1 MRHGDV
7 VRDGLNFALRG
18 LKSKG
23 AADVPAFASTTPHVL
38 DEDAWQRLWN
48 FSTPQFVKAM
58 SASLIFLGY
67 SEASSMTAK
76 SFRAGRAHAM
86 ASQGSNLK
94 EILQAGEWKSK
105 AFLAYVDQ
113 NALEEEAVLNHVIAG
128 SDDEIEE

>member
-1 MRHGDV
+1 MVCRM
-7 VRDGLNFALRG
+7 
-18 LKSKG
+18 
-23 AADVPAFASTTPHVL
+23 
-38 DEDAWQRLWN
+38 EDHLQAIPPRQRLWN

-58 SASLIFLGY
+58 SASLISLGY

-113 NALEEEAVLNHVIAG
+113 NALGEEAVLNHVIAG